1 VAGAVTAGDATFV
14 VDGRN
19 VQLSSLDRV
28 LWPALGLTKA
38 WLADYYVR
46 IAPVILPHLRRHP
59 ITLHRF
65 PEGVTGPHF
74 FQTRVPPRPDWVEAV
89 TFRMPRT
96 GKVFDVAVVDDL
108 AGLLWAV
115 NLSTIELHPYLG
127 VVGDLDHPTAVVFD
141 LDAGPPAGLHEACV
155 VALQVRD
162 LCASVGLSSY
172 AKTSGG
178 GGMHVYVPVVDAIYD
193 ETKAFARAIAALLT
207 REFPDRVVDKMTK
220 SLRIGKVFIDWSQ
233 NDPGKS
239 TVVPYSM
246 RATTPP
252 LVSAPV
258 TWDEVEAAVDEGDAR
273 PLLLGPDDVVRRV
286 DRQGDLWE
294 PVLNQ
299 RAALPAF
306 RA

>member
-1 VAGAVTAGDATFV
+1 MAERVITVE
-14 VDGRN
+14 GRD
-19 VQLSSLDRV
+19 VRMSSLERV
-28 LWPALGLTKA
+28 LWPGLGLTKA

-46 IAPVILPHLRRHP
+46 IAPVLLPHLRRHP

-74 FQTRVPPRPDWVEAV
+74 FQTRVPPRPEWVEAV

-127 VVGDLDHPTAVVFD
+127 VVGDLDHPAAVVFD
-141 LDAGPPAGLHEACV
+141 LDAGPPAGLHEACA
-155 VALQVRD
+155 VALLVRD
-162 LCASVGLSSY
+162 LCRSVGLASY

-178 GGMHVYVPVVDAIYD
+178 GGMHVYVPVTSATYD
-193 ETKAFARAIAALLT
+193 ETKAFARAIAGLLA

-220 SLRIGKVFIDWSQ
+220 SLRAGKVFIDWSQ

-239 TVVPYSM
+239 TVVAYSI

-258 TWDEVEAAVDEGDAR
+258 TWGEVEEAVAVRDAR
-273 PLLLGPDDVVRRV
+273 PLLLGPDDVLRRV
-286 DRQGDLWE
+286 DDVGDLWA
-294 PVLNQ
+294 PVLAEPQ
-299 RAALPAF
+299 PLRAF
-306 RA
+306 GR